1 MEKHR
6 TTLRVALPFPTGR
19 RLPTGSSGAAT
30 EFEIGIWP
38 TAVIWTNVGPL
49 LRPWTQC
56 VSSKMA
62 CMVVSVSD
70 IFGVTEIHG
79 GVKMAMD
86 MLFMGQARANARVAN
101 ANAQAADDWAAYAH
115 RLEQLLL
122 EANAREKA
130 VNAVKD
136 AALAELARVDPRN
149 YLLVQ
154 KNRQALGNAAY
165 YEALEERKAS

>member
-1 MEKHR
+1 
-6 TTLRVALPFPTGR
+6 
-19 RLPTGSSGAAT
+19 
-30 EFEIGIWP
+30 
-38 TAVIWTNVGPL
+38 
-49 LRPWTQC
+49 
-56 VSSKMA
+56 
-62 CMVVSVSD
+62 
-70 IFGVTEIHG
+70 
-79 GVKMAMD
+79 MAMD

-115 RLEQLLL
+115 RLEQQLR

-130 VNAVKD
+130 VSAVKD